1 MKKIRLYPQLELL
14 NTWAIDRTRFSPDAP
29 EPPLCLRC
37 GQPLRHVLAYNALSR
52 YADVYV
58 CEACGMD
65 EALRDAAGQP
75 MSFSEWDVVKQDRLK
90 VVPSEDAWVLT
101 PVCTFEHIFKDKDI
115 DDERRQ
121 SPKTEFAYSRSD
133 HNGYRWWTQWFTLRK
148 GLKTPALVQEIDQFI
163 EALFRLP
170 EMESLHTLSRM
181 CRCYAERTSEPTEFN
196 LYCETDLLY
205 IWLRPIIRERDYN
218 LYVHFYVKEM

>member
-1 MKKIRLYPQLELL
+1 MNEIRFYPHFELL
-14 NTWAIDRTRFSPDAP
+14 NTWAIDRTRFSPDATKA
-29 EPPLCLRC
+29 PLCLRC
-37 GQPLRHVLAYNALSR
+37 GQPLHPVLAYNALSR

-75 MSFSEWDVVKQDRLK
+75 MPFSEWYAAKQGRLK
-90 VVPSEDAWVLT
+90 DITPEDSWVLT
-101 PVCTFEHIFKDKDI
+101 PVCSFEHIFKDRNL
-115 DDERRQ
+115 DEEGRL

-148 GLKTPALVQEIDQFI
+148 GLKTPAVVQEIDRFI
-163 EALFRLP
+163 EALFHLP
-170 EMESLHTLSRM
+170 EMASLRTLSRL
-181 CRCYAERTSEPTEFN
+181 CRCCAERTSDPTEFN

-218 LYVHFYVKEM
+218 LYIHFYVK